1 MPGLLLLSSLVVARS
16 GGTVHNNKAF
26 RFPELF
32 VFTTYE
38 CRFSMPLFFSQ
49 QIFYEFVSRSL
60 ISLISAGIAFL
71 FDCRVPTEVFP
82 RSSSH
87 CAIGI
92 IYNLSY
98 DMFLPTK
105 FVWHSKF

>member
-1 MPGLLLLSSLVVARS
+1 
-16 GGTVHNNKAF
+16 
-26 RFPELF
+26 
-32 VFTTYE
+32 
-38 CRFSMPLFFSQ
+38 MPLFFSQ
-49 QIFYEFVSRSL
+49 KISYEFVSRSL

-71 FDCRVPTEVFP
+71 FDCKVPTEVFP

-92 IYNLSY
+92 EVYNLSY
-98 DMFLPTK
+98 NMFLATK